1 MTSLI
6 LASLAF
12 MLVHLVPVTAL
23 RPWLLKKIGEKAY
36 LALFSLV
43 SLALL
48 VLMARAYGDTQAAA
62 PLWVAGMA
70 LDVIIAFLM
79 LIAFW
84 LLVAANTE
92 RNPAAVG
99 GGAVLEQSAVPHGV
113 FTITRH
119 PLMVGIALWAI
130 LHLIANPDLASLVLF
145 GSLTITAI
153 AGSLAQDLRKEREIG
168 VAWRRYRSH
177 TSFMP
182 FLAVLEGRTRLDAGD
197 VTWWRVA
204 LATALWLIFLAGHG
218 AIFGVPALD
227 L

>member
-1 MTSLI
+1 MTALI
-6 LASLAF
+6 FASLAF
-12 MLVHLVPVTAL
+12 MLVHLVPATGL
-23 RPWLLKKIGEKAY
+23 RPWILKRIGEKAY

-43 SLALL
+43 SLLLL
-48 VLMARAYGDTQAAA
+48 VVMARAYGGAA
-62 PLWVAGMA
+62 PAVPLWATGLA
-70 LDVIIAFLM
+70 LDVIIAAMM
-79 LIAFW
+79 LGAFW

-119 PLMVGIALWAI
+119 PLMVSIAVWAV
-130 LHLIANPDLASLVLF
+130 LHLLANPDLPSLVLF
-145 GSLTITAI
+145 GSLAITAL
-153 AGSLAQDLRKEREIG
+153 AGSFAQDLRKEREIG

-182 FLAVLEGRTRLDAGD
+182 FLAVAEGRTRLDVGD
-197 VTWWRVA
+197 VTWWRAA
-204 LATALWLIFLAGHG
+204 LAVALWLIFLAGHAAMFG
-218 AIFGVPALD
+218 APALI